1 MKKISMRVVLIVT
14 VIFITFGSANVSIA
28 QEMDTTNKLPEEE
41 LGSLDTSDVIT
52 EGVPQDKPAEAE
64 NLEEIPTTDELEQNS
79 DVLEQP
85 VADSDDSDLTV
96 VTSGAYWT
104 IYRNSAN
111 GEYSLHMFG
120 NVPSSKPSAWN
131 GYLNRI
137 NHIEI
142 EEATLTGD
150 FESYFRS
157 NVFLALESVR
167 IECSN
172 LSGVTSFANAFYAS
186 RAEKVIIRDND
197 YPTASSLLTTENMF
211 KYCSSLTE
219 LDVSGLDTSAVT
231 NMTEMFYGCNALK
244 ELDASN
250 FDTSSVTDMNSMF
263 ISCSALEKLDVSN
276 FDTSSVTDMNSMF
289 RGCSALEKLDVSN
302 FDTSSVTNMNSMFLG
317 CAGLEE
323 LNASN
328 FDTSSVTD
336 MNSMFRHCNKLKK
349 LDISNFDTSSVTDM
363 NSMFRTCSALE
374 KVDVSNFDTSSVTDM
389 NRMFDECKSLEILDV
404 SNFDTSSVTD
414 MGYMFYENEKLKKLD
429 VSNFDTSS
437 VTDMSFMF
445 FQCTGLEE
453 LDVSNF
459 DTNSVTNMSYMFYKC
474 TGLEELDLSNFDT
487 SSVTD
492 MSFMFY
498 KCTGL
503 KKLDL
508 SNFDTSSVTNMSYM
522 FATCTAL
529 KSLYL
534 DNFTDVSG
542 GTVNMFIET
551 SSLTYLFV
559 SHNFKDF
566 SGLENTNWYDE
577 KNWAQFTNR
586 SELQTYHQKQSEPT
600 GYRKGVF
607 HSLTMDAM
615 GGQFEDAEEQKVQ
628 NKVPGDY
635 WEEMIPVKEEYYF
648 DGWYIDQDF
657 TSKFDFSMPAT
668 ASTTIYAKWIENYT
682 VVIPASISLN
692 ETSELKV
699 EGINRGSKTLSVG
712 LNRTATSISE
722 SNELTL
728 AHAADTTI
736 QCLAPLSWD
745 GSKNNPKNA
754 ILTLAPG
761 SEITEGD
768 AVMDIEAPEDI
779 QAGKYT
785 GNLVFSIKYE

>member
-52 EGVPQDKPAEAE
+52 EGVPQEKPAEAE
-64 NLEEIPTTDELEQNS
+64 NLEEILTTDELEQNPE
-79 DVLEQP
+79 VLEQP
-85 VADSDDSDLTV
+85 IADSDDSDLTV
-96 VTSGAYWT
+96 VNSGDFWT
-104 IYRNSAN
+104 IYRNTAN

-167 IECSN
+167 IERSN

-186 RAEKVIIRDND
+186 RAEKIIIKDND

-289 RGCSALEKLDVSN
+289 RGCSALKKLDASN
-302 FDTSSVTNMNSMFLG
+302 FDTSSVTNMNNMFFA
-317 CAGLEE
+317 CASLEE

-336 MNSMFRHCNKLKK
+336 MNSMFRYCNKLKK

-374 KVDVSNFDTSSVTDM
+374 RVDVSNFDTSSVTDM

-404 SNFDTSSVTD
+404 SNFDTNSVTD

-429 VSNFDTSS
+429 LSNFDTSS

-474 TGLEELDLSNFDT
+474 AGLEELDLSNFDT

-492 MSFMFY
+492 MSFMFFQS
-498 KCTGL
+498 TGL

-586 SELQTYHQKQSEPT
+586 SELQTYHQKQIEPT

-615 GGQFEDAEEQKVQ
+615 GGQFDDAEEQKVQ

-635 WEEMIPVKEEYYF
+635 WEEMIPVKEDYYF
-648 DGWYIDQDF
+648 DGWYVDQDF

-728 AHAADTTI
+728 AHATDTTI

-745 GSKNNPKNA
+745 GSENNPKNA